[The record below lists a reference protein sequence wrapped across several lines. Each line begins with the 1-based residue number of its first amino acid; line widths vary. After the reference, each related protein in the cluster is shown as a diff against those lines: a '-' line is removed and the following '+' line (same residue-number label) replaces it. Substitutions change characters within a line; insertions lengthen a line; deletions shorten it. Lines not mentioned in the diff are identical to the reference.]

1 MRRWKIIGIYVSLG
15 PLTASLIAAAFVVLY
30 ERMHISM
37 LLPVVA
43 MYLVFSFPFSLLA
56 AIGSAISH
64 IHLSSKVSTSAL
76 IIAVCITGPAIQ
88 GAVFL
93 LLGRALKGSA
103 SPIDII
109 GFITP
114 PAVSAACVAIF
125 IKWQTKAS

>member
-76 IIAVCITGPAIQ
+76 IIDVLPHSRT
-88 GAVFL
+88 
-93 LLGRALKGSA
+93 
-103 SPIDII
+103 
-109 GFITP
+109 T
-114 PAVSAACVAIF
+114 
-125 IKWQTKAS
+125 